1 MYLIESVTREQANE
15 IWDILLRYGAEQ
27 SERRSFVAYFV
38 TKLDHHEY
46 RFCGVFGGGGKIRLG
61 TVHNPYFVTYYS
73 ESETKER
80 EELLQRVNSE
90 LKNLA
95 IKHGLHQERTQ

>member
-1 MYLIESVTREQANE
+1 MYLIEAVSREQANE
-15 IWDILLRYGAEQ
+15 IWDILLSYGAQEKN
-27 SERRSFVAYFV
+27 RDSFVAYFV
-38 TKLDHHEY
+38 AESDLHEY

-61 TVHNPYFVTYYS
+61 TIENPYFVTYYS

-95 IKHGLHQERTQ
+95 IKHGTYRERTQ